1 MLLFIHGGGFTQGS
15 ASGDDGTWLAASQ
28 RIIVAF
34 VNYRLGPLGFLAS
47 DELAAAAGSGGAN
60 GGMNGLRDV
69 IAALGWLKEN
79 GPAFGGDGGRITV
92 MGESSGGIAACTLA
106 VSPAATGLFDRS
118 ARLAFGM
125 AFTFW
130 PLCIHILAVD
140 ILHIAR
146 GHNQAAPASAIM
158 QSGPCIGEC
167 SHRR

>member
-15 ASGDDGTWLAASQ
+15 ASGDNGTWLATSQ

-79 GPAFGGDGGRITV
+79 GLRGRRRPHHRHGRELGRDRHVLVGRLTGGDKALRP
-92 MGESSGGIAACTLA
+92 
-106 VSPAATGLFDRS
+106 VSATGIRN
-118 ARLAFGM
+118 G
-125 AFTFW
+125 
-130 PLCIHILAVD
+130 IHILVA
-140 ILHIAR
+140 LHSHSGGRYSPCRYRAR
-146 GHNQAAPASAIM
+146 P
-158 QSGPCIGEC
+158 
-167 SHRR
+167 